1 MRARVTLVAS
11 STAAAS
17 GAPLACLVVM
27 RCIEVDTG
35 RWRVELGGGAG
46 IEIVLLFSRTLA
58 FFWYCGALFVE
69 MPVGES

>member
-1 MRARVTLVAS
+1 MGAAVTLVVSGTAS
-11 STAAAS
+11 VGGAS
-17 GAPLACLVVM
+17 LASRRAM

-35 RWRVELGGGAG
+35 RWRIELGGGAG

-58 FFWYCGALFVE
+58 FFCYCGGLVVE

>member
-1 MRARVTLVAS
+1 MGDLVTLVAS
-11 STAAAS
+11 STVIARGAALAS
-17 GAPLACLVVM
+17 PAVM

-35 RWRVELGGGAG
+35 RWRIELGGGVG

-58 FFWYCGALFVE
+58 FFCFSGGLVME

>member
-1 MRARVTLVAS
+1 MSELVTVTPSRTVA
-11 STAAAS
+11 AG
-17 GAPLACLVVM
+17 GAPLASLVAM

-35 RWRVELGGGAG
+35 RWRIELGGGAG

-58 FFWYCGALFVE
+58 FFCYCGGLVRE

>member
-1 MRARVTLVAS
+1 MSVPVTLVAS
-11 STAAAS
+11 RTAAAR
-17 GAPLACLVVM
+17 GPPLACRVVM

-58 FFWYCGALFVE
+58 FFWYCGGLVME

>member
-1 MRARVTLVAS
+1 MGARVTLVMSRTVARRGAHLAS
-11 STAAAS
+11 RRI
-17 GAPLACLVVM
+17 M

-35 RWRVELGGGAG
+35 RWRIELGGGAG

-58 FFWYCGALFVE
+58 FFCYCGGLVME

>member
-1 MRARVTLVAS
+1 MSGLVTLVAS
-11 STAAAS
+11 STVIAR
-17 GAPLACLVVM
+17 GAPLASPSLM

-35 RWRVELGGGAG
+35 RWRIDLGGGAA

-58 FFWYCGALFVE
+58 FFCFGDGLVME

>member
-1 MRARVTLVAS
+1 MSALVTLAPS
-11 STAAAS
+11 STAITR
-17 GAPLACLVVM
+17 GAPLASLAVM

-35 RWRVELGGGAG
+35 RWRIDLGGGVA

-58 FFWYCGALFVE
+58 FFCYGGGLVVE

>member
-1 MRARVTLVAS
+1 
-11 STAAAS
+11 
-17 GAPLACLVVM
+17 M

-58 FFWYCGALFVE
+58 FFCYRGGLVIE

>member
-1 MRARVTLVAS
+1 
-11 STAAAS
+11 
-17 GAPLACLVVM
+17 M

-35 RWRVELGGGAG
+35 RWRIELGGGAA

-58 FFWYCGALFVE
+58 FFSYGGGLIAE

>member
-1 MRARVTLVAS
+1 MRERVTPVAS
-11 STAAAS
+11 RTAPACGAAF
-17 GAPLACLVVM
+17 ACPLVM

-35 RWRVELGGGAG
+35 RWRIELGGGAG

-58 FFWYCGALFVE
+58 FFCYGGGLVIE

>member
-1 MRARVTLVAS
+1 
-11 STAAAS
+11 
-17 GAPLACLVVM
+17 M

-58 FFWYCGALFVE
+58 FFWFAGGLFAE
-69 MPVGES
+69 LPVGES